1 MIEHLESHESEWVET
16 PMASRNKS
24 LLKKWKDQLKVIRL
38 LRQRMALCFYIWD
51 YTQQFE
57 CRKNLDPPFGSDKDN
72 ESERSTTKRVEGAV
86 KPASKTED

>member
-38 LRQRMALCFYIWD
+38 LRQRMAFAFTSEITHC
-51 YTQQFE
+51 
-57 CRKNLDPPFGSDKDN
+57 NLNAAKILILLLEVIKIMSLK
-72 ESERSTTKRVEGAV
+72 GALQNV
-86 KPASKTED
+86 WKVQ